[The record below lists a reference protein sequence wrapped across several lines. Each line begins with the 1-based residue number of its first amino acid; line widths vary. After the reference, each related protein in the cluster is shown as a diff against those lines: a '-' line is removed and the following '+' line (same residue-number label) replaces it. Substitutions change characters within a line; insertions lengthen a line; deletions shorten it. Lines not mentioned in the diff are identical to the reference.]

1 MNYSTKRKHPK
12 RHRKHFISTPHSDR
26 IACSTINK
34 DPDTYDC
41 SDNEQ
46 TLHDLLNTW
55 LDVNRLKHKPS
66 TESKYRYMIDKHIS
80 PLLGGIRVRDIT
92 EKMLNEF
99 LLGKLNFGGLKGG
112 NGLSPAYVRTMMV
125 ILNSAMHLAYEEGM
139 QKQIKAKIVFPSVFQ
154 KPSIITVQEQKALEN
169 YIINHPTTTGTGVL
183 LALRM
188 GLRVGEICALTWKDI
203 DFDNKVLHVH
213 ATVVRDSIHKS
224 FKIDKPKTES
234 SDRYIPLSNVVESAL
249 TRCRN
254 SNQGYIISGNSDFIR
269 PNSFEYRYH
278 RLLKDAH
285 IEDIRFHALRHT
297 FATRCI
303 EAGVDDKSL
312 SELLGHS
319 NVNITLN
326 TYVHSSISLKKK
338 QMIKLADYLD
348 NTNKLYEK

>member
-1 MNYSTKRKHPK
+1 MTYSTKRKHPK

-26 IACSTINK
+26 IVCSKVNQS
-34 DPDTYDC
+34 PDTYDC
-41 SDNEQ
+41 FDSER
-46 TLHDLLNTW
+46 TLYELLNTW

-80 PLLGGIRVRDIT
+80 PSLGHIRVRDIT
-92 EKMLNEF
+92 EKTLNGF
-99 LLGKLNFGGLKGG
+99 LLEKLCSGGIKGG
-112 NGLSPAYVRTMMV
+112 NSLSPAYVRTMMV
-125 ILNSAMHLAYEEGM
+125 ILNSAMRLAYEEGM
-139 QKQIKAKIVFPSVFQ
+139 QKQIKAKIVFPSICQ
-154 KPSIITVQEQKALEN
+154 KPRIISVQEQKALEE
-169 YIINHPTTTGTGVL
+169 YIIDHPTTTGTGVL

-203 DFDNKVLHVH
+203 DFENKVLHVH

-224 FKIDKPKTES
+224 FRIDKPKTES
-234 SDRYIPLSNVVESAL
+234 SDRYIPLSDIVETAL
-249 TRCRN
+249 LLCRK
-254 SNQGYIISGNSDFIR
+254 SNQGYIMSENSDFMR

-278 RLLKDAH
+278 RLLKDAD

-326 TYVHSSISLKKK
+326 TYVHSSLSLKKK
-338 QMIKLADYLD
+338 QMSKLSDYLE
-348 NTNKLYEK
+348 KLL

>member
-1 MNYSTKRKHPK
+1 MTYSTKRKHPK
-12 RHRKHFISTPHSDR
+12 RHRKHFISTPHSGR
-26 IACSTINK
+26 IVCSKVNQS
-34 DPDTYDC
+34 PDTYDC
-41 SDNEQ
+41 FDSER
-46 TLHDLLNTW
+46 TLYELLNTW

-80 PLLGGIRVRDIT
+80 PSLGHIRVRDIT
-92 EKMLNEF
+92 EKTLNDF
-99 LLGKLNFGGLKGG
+99 LLEKLSSGGIKGG
-112 NGLSPAYVRTMMV
+112 NSLSPAYVRTMMV
-125 ILNSAMHLAYEEGM
+125 ILNSAMRLAYEEGM
-139 QKQIKAKIVFPSVFQ
+139 QKQIKAKIVFPSICQ
-154 KPSIITVQEQKALEN
+154 KPSIISVQEQKALEE
-169 YIINHPTTTGTGVL
+169 YIIHHPTTTGTGVL

-203 DFDNKVLHVH
+203 DFENKILHVH

-224 FKIDKPKTES
+224 FRIDKPKTES
-234 SDRYIPLSNVVESAL
+234 SDRYIPLSDIVETAL
-249 TRCRN
+249 LLFRKTK
-254 SNQGYIISGNSDFIR
+254 QGYIMSENSDFMR

-278 RLLKDAH
+278 RLLKDAD

-326 TYVHSSISLKKK
+326 TYVHSSLSLKKK
-338 QMIKLADYLD
+338 QMSKLSDYLE
-348 NTNKLYEK
+348 NLL